1 MAKTQIACPRCRQL
15 IQADVEQLFDV
26 TADPAAKQRL
36 LSGQVNM
43 AQCPYCGFSGRLAT
57 PIVYHDADKELLLT
71 YFPPELNLS
80 VNDQERLI
88 GPLINQ
94 VVNRLPPEKRKAYLL
109 RPQTHFTFESLI
121 ETILAKDGI
130 TREMLQA
137 QQARIHLLERLL
149 QASSDDVRR
158 EIIRQE
164 KHLVDENFFA
174 IFSRLLQNAAASGQE
189 NLVRVLA
196 GIESMLLSETEFGQQ
211 LQRTVKEFEAATQA
225 LQQAGPKLTR
235 EKLLELFLQAPN
247 DERVQALVSL
257 ARPGLD
263 YIFFQLLTN
272 RIEATKDA
280 GEKKRL
286 EALRDKILEY
296 VNEIDRQ
303 MEERFKE
310 AQQFIEELLAQEN
323 VAEATRQNLGR
334 FTQEAVEVLNHLL
347 RQASEKNDY
356 TRLGKLQKIV
366 EVLQEA
372 SAPPPEVAFLER
384 LLDAPDSTL
393 EALLEQN
400 QAMITDEFIQT
411 LGAFML
417 QIEEQ
422 AAQNPEAKALGDKL
436 SRIHSLALRISMR
449 RQMQAH

>member
-1 MAKTQIACPRCRQL
+1 MTKTQIACPRCRQL

-356 TRLGKLQKIV
+356 TRLGKLQKII

-384 LLDAPDSTL
+384 LLDAPDSAL

-400 QAMITDEFIQT
+400 QAMITDEFMQT

>member
-1 MAKTQIACPRCRQL
+1 MTKTQIACPRCRQL

-189 NLVRVLA
+189 NLVRVLV

-356 TRLGKLQKIV
+356 TRLGKLQKII

-384 LLDAPDSTL
+384 LLDAPDSAL

>member
-1 MAKTQIACPRCRQL
+1 MPKTQIACPRCHKP
-15 IQADVEQLFDV
+15 IQAEVEQLFDV

-80 VNDQERLI
+80 VHEQERLI

-137 QQARIHLLERLL
+137 QQARLHLLERLL

-164 KHLVDENFFA
+164 KHLVDEDFFA
-174 IFSRLLQNAAASGQE
+174 IFSRLLQNAAAAGQE
-189 NLVRVLA
+189 NLVRALA
-196 GIESMLLSETEFGQQ
+196 GIESILLAETEFGQK
-211 LQRTVKEFEAATQA
+211 LQRTVEEFEAASQD
-225 LQQAGPKLTR
+225 LQRLGSRITR

-247 DERVQALVSL
+247 DERIQALVSL

-272 RIEATKDA
+272 RIESTRDA
-280 GEKKRL
+280 NQKKRL
-286 EALRDKILEY
+286 EMLRDRILEY
-296 VNEIDRQ
+296 INELDRQ
-303 MEERFKE
+303 VEARLKE
-310 AQQFIEELLAQEN
+310 AQQLLEELLAQED
-323 VAEATRQNLGR
+323 VAEATRRNLDR
-334 FTQEAVEVLNHLL
+334 FTQEAIQVLNEFL

-384 LLDAPDSTL
+384 LLEAPDQTL
-393 EALLEQN
+393 KSLLEQN
-400 QAMITDEFIQT
+400 QAMITDEFLQT
-411 LGAFML
+411 LSALML
-417 QIEEQ
+417 QVEEQ
-422 AAQNPEAKALGDKL
+422 AAQNPQAKAMAEKL
-436 SRIHSLALRISMR
+436 ARIHSLALGISMR
-449 RQMQAH
+449 RQMQAQ

>member
-1 MAKTQIACPRCRQL
+1 MTKTQIACPRCRQL

-356 TRLGKLQKIV
+356 TRLGKLQKII

-384 LLDAPDSTL
+384 LLDAPDSAL

>member
-1 MAKTQIACPRCRQL
+1 MAKTQIACPRCRQPIL
-15 IQADVEQLFDV
+15 AEVEQLFDV
-26 TADPAAKQRL
+26 TADPSAKQRL
-36 LSGQVNM
+36 LSGQVNV
-43 AQCPYCGFSGRLAT
+43 AQCPHCGFSGRLAT

-94 VVNRLPPEKRKAYLL
+94 IVNRLPPEKRKAYLL
-109 RPQTHFTFESLI
+109 RPQTHFTYESLI

-137 QQARIHLLERLL
+137 QQERIHLLERLL

-158 EIIRQE
+158 EIVRQE
-164 KHLVDENFFA
+164 KHLIDENFFA
-174 IFSRLLQNAAASGQE
+174 IFSRLLQSAAAAGQE
-189 NLVRVLA
+189 NLVRALA
-196 GIESMLLSETEFGQQ
+196 ELEAILLSETEFGQK
-211 LQRTVKEFEAATQA
+211 LQRTVSELEAATKA

-235 EKLLELFLQAPN
+235 EKLLELFIQAPN
-247 DERVQALVSL
+247 EERVQALVSL
-257 ARPGLD
+257 TRPGLD

-272 RIEATKDA
+272 RIEGTKNPE
-280 GEKKRL
+280 EKKRL

-310 AQQFIEELLAQEN
+310 AQQLIEELLAQED
-323 VAEATRQNLGR
+323 VAEATRRNLNR
-334 FTQEAVEVLNHLL
+334 FTQEAIEVLNTFL

-372 SAPPPEVAFLER
+372 SAPPPEVALIER
-384 LLDAPDSTL
+384 LLDTPDAAL
-393 EALLEQN
+393 ESMLEQN
-400 QAMITDEFIQT
+400 QALITDEFLQT
-411 LGAFML
+411 LSGLML

-422 AAQNPEAKALGDKL
+422 AAGNPEAKALGEKL
-436 SRIHSLALRISMR
+436 ARIHSLALRISMR
-449 RQMQAH
+449 RQLQSH

>member
-158 EIIRQE
+158 EILRQE

-189 NLVRVLA
+189 NLVRALA
-196 GIESMLLSETEFGQQ
+196 ALESMLLTETEFGQQ

-247 DERVQALVSL
+247 DERIQALVSL
-257 ARPGLD
+257 TRPALD

-272 RIEATKDA
+272 RMEATKDA
-280 GEKKRL
+280 DRKKRL

-303 MEERFKE
+303 MEERFNE
-310 AQQFIEELLAQEN
+310 AQQFLEELLAQEN

-334 FTQEAVEVLNHLL
+334 FTQEAVDVLNHLL

-356 TRLGKLQKIV
+356 TRLGKLQKIL
-366 EVLQEA
+366 EVLKEA

-384 LLDAPDSTL
+384 LLDAPDNAL
-393 EALLEQN
+393 ESLLEQN
-400 QAMITDEFIQT
+400 QAMITDEFMQT
-411 LGAFML
+411 LSALML

>member
-1 MAKTQIACPRCRQL
+1 MAKTQIACPRCHQL

-36 LSGQVNM
+36 LSSQVNM

-149 QASSDDVRR
+149 QASSDEVRR

-189 NLVRVLA
+189 NLVRALA
-196 GIESMLLSETEFGQQ
+196 GIESMLLTETEFGQQ

-225 LQQAGPKLTR
+225 LQQTGPKLTR

-247 DERVQALVSL
+247 DERIQALVSL
-257 ARPGLD
+257 TRPGLD

-272 RIEATKDA
+272 RIEATKDTS
-280 GEKKRL
+280 EKKRL

-303 MEERFKE
+303 MEEQFKE

-356 TRLGKLQKIV
+356 LRLGKLQKIV

-384 LLDAPDSTL
+384 LLDAPNNAL
-393 EALLEQN
+393 ESLLEQN
-400 QAMITDEFIQT
+400 QAMITDEFMQT
-411 LGAFML
+411 LSALML

-422 AAQNPEAKALGDKL
+422 AAQNPEAKALSDKL

>member
-1 MAKTQIACPRCRQL
+1 MAKTQIACPRCRQPIL
-15 IQADVEQLFDV
+15 AEVEQLFDV
-26 TADPAAKQRL
+26 TADPSAKQRL
-36 LSGQVNM
+36 LSGQVNV
-43 AQCPYCGFSGRLAT
+43 AQCPHCGFSGRLAT

-94 VVNRLPPEKRKAYLL
+94 IVNRLPPEKRKAYLL
-109 RPQTHFTFESLI
+109 RPQTHFTYESLI

-137 QQARIHLLERLL
+137 QQERIHLLERLL

-158 EIIRQE
+158 EIVRQE
-164 KHLVDENFFA
+164 KHLIDENFFA
-174 IFSRLLQNAAASGQE
+174 IFSRLLQSAAAAGQE
-189 NLVRVLA
+189 NLVRALA
-196 GIESMLLSETEFGQQ
+196 ELEAILLSETEFGQK
-211 LQRTVKEFEAATQA
+211 LQRTVSELEAATKA

-235 EKLLELFLQAPN
+235 EKLLELFIQAPN
-247 DERVQALVSL
+247 EERVQALVSL
-257 ARPGLD
+257 TRPGLD

-272 RIEATKDA
+272 RIEGTKNPE
-280 GEKKRL
+280 EKKRL

-310 AQQFIEELLAQEN
+310 AQQLIEELLAQED
-323 VAEATRQNLGR
+323 VAEATRRNLNR
-334 FTQEAVEVLNHLL
+334 FTQETIEVLNTFL

-372 SAPPPEVAFLER
+372 SAPPPEVALIER
-384 LLDAPDSTL
+384 LLDTPDAAL
-393 EALLEQN
+393 ESMLEQN
-400 QAMITDEFIQT
+400 QALITDEFLQT
-411 LGAFML
+411 LSGLML

-422 AAQNPEAKALGDKL
+422 AAGNPEAKALGEKL
-436 SRIHSLALRISMR
+436 ARIHSLALRISMR
-449 RQMQAH
+449 RQLQSH

>member
-1 MAKTQIACPRCRQL
+1 MAKTQIACPRCRQPIL
-15 IQADVEQLFDV
+15 AEVEQLFDV
-26 TADPAAKQRL
+26 TADPSAKQRL
-36 LSGQVNM
+36 LTGQVNM
-43 AQCPYCGFSGRLAT
+43 AQCPHCGFSGRLAT

-94 VVNRLPPEKRKAYLL
+94 IVNRLPPEKRKAYLL
-109 RPQTHFTFESLI
+109 QPKTHFTYESLI
-121 ETILAKDGI
+121 ETILEKDGI

-137 QQARIHLLERLL
+137 QQERIHLLERLL
-149 QASSDDVRR
+149 KASSEDVRR
-158 EIIRQE
+158 EIVRQE

-174 IFSRLLQNAAASGQE
+174 IFSHLLQSAAAAGQE
-189 NLVRVLA
+189 NLVRALTELED
-196 GIESMLLSETEFGQQ
+196 ILLSETEFGQK
-211 LQRTVKEFEAATQA
+211 LQRSVSELEAATKA

-235 EKLLELFLQAPN
+235 EKLLELFIQAPN
-247 DERVQALVSL
+247 EERVQALVSL

-272 RIEATKDA
+272 RIEGTKDPQ
-280 GEKKRL
+280 EKRRL
-286 EALRDKILEY
+286 EALRDQILEY

-310 AQQFIEELLAQEN
+310 AQQLIEELLAQED
-323 VAEATRQNLGR
+323 VAEATRRNLSH
-334 FTQEAVEVLNHLL
+334 FTQEAVEVLNTFL

-356 TRLGKLQKIV
+356 LRLGKLQKIV

-372 SAPPPEVAFLER
+372 SAPPPEVAFIER
-384 LLDAPDSTL
+384 LLDAPDAAL
-393 EALLEQN
+393 ESMLEQN
-400 QAMITDEFIQT
+400 QALITEEFLQT
-411 LGAFML
+411 LSGLML

-422 AAQNPEAKALGDKL
+422 AAGNPQAKALSKKL
-436 SRIHSLALRISMR
+436 ERIYNLALKISMR
-449 RQMQAH
+449 RQMQSN